1 MVRVGGPASGRTSDH
16 VVARLLLLLP
26 SLLLGLRGHPVGLI
40 GQTSACYVGEWR
52 SDHVTSLTLLL
63 TRPHIDLP
71 GSLRPHGGLTIG
83 VPWHVVLG
91 VGQWQAQGKVSS
103 VKVSLARLRLVAEV
117 LLILASCIGLLW
129 AILVSDH
136 PWLLLLL
143 VLLWLSRLT
152 WCLLLLCLL
161 RI

>member
-16 VVARLLLLLP
+16 IVARLLLLL
-26 SLLLGLRGHPVGLI
+26 SCLLLGLRGHPVGLI
-40 GQTSACYVGEWR
+40 GQTACNVGEWR

-63 TRPHIDLP
+63 TRPYIDLS
-71 GSLRPHGGLTIG
+71 GYLRPHGSLTIG

>member
-1 MVRVGGPASGRTSDH
+1 MVRVGGAASGRTSNH
-16 VVARLLLLLP
+16 VVARLLLLL
-26 SLLLGLRGHPVGLI
+26 SCLLLGLRGHPVGLI

-71 GSLRPHGGLTIG
+71 GSLRPHRSLTIG

-103 VKVSLARLRLVAEV
+103 VKVSLSRLRLVTEV

-136 PWLLLLL
+136 PWLLLL

>member
-1 MVRVGGPASGRTSDH
+1 MVRVGSPASGRTSNH
-16 VVARLLLLLP
+16 VIARLLLLLG
-26 SLLLGLRGHPVGLI
+26 LGGHPIGLI
-40 GQTSACYVGEWR
+40 GQTTACYVGKRR
-52 SDHVTSLTLLL
+52 SDHVPSLALLA
-63 TRPHIDLP
+63 RPHIDLP
-71 GSLRPHGGLTIG
+71 GSLRPHGSLTIG

-91 VGQWQAQGKVSS
+91 VGQRQAQGKVSS
-103 VKVSLARLRLVAEV
+103 IKVSLTRLRLVAEA
-117 LLILASCIGLLW
+117 LLILASCVGLLW

-143 VLLWLSRLT
+143 VLLLLLSRLT